1 MEQMSEE
8 NQLIDDDVLSD
19 SSDRSLRSEKEGV
32 FDNPASDEAE
42 NSPREPSPELFANTR
57 PSTVDIDTDNV
68 QRSDSG
74 RKHELFAN
82 MRPSTAETD
91 TENMPRSDS
100 SRKRELFSRTR
111 PRDVVEPEESD
122 EKGMESGLAVGSSSG
137 TMEEPHE
144 PTELERAI
152 DDLVTRYIPPP
163 VELRSQIADL
173 VEKRRL
179 EALMEGDYDTAEQQD
194 KIATLLQTVLQ
205 SEQQKQGEDRAID
218 QLFQRWQTLQYNQK
232 QITDKWDTKINAFLE
247 EVGQQEE
254 DLQDKQDQE
263 IEEFIARWK
272 DPVFLRPFGKP
283 SPKLLQLREQER
295 AMGLSRMYAQA
306 KEMKAYA
313 DKLQREETQAA
324 QARINSQMSLERS
337 KLAAKHDKELQTLKT
352 YKERML
358 KQMEN
363 DKARELRPIKTA
375 LAQIKSKKHSPSKL
389 PTLPSGR
396 ETSLSTMSQREADT
410 QRAQTKYSQFRAEKK
425 TTLLDI
431 VPVDDAVLQQ
441 MRRPGRATRPKTG
454 LTARRQPEIQKTTA
468 RKTPSVTRQKRRIT
482 NL

>member
-1 MEQMSEE
+1 MSEVDQQNE
-8 NQLIDDDVLSD
+8 AIDDVLSD
-19 SSDRSLRSEKEGV
+19 STEGSTENEEKM
-32 FDNPASDEAE
+32 D
-42 NSPREPSPELFANTR
+42 LFANTR
-57 PSTVDIDTDNV
+57 PTETEGGEPANADPPLDEPSGDSSQRPTSARLEDSAATDV
-68 QRSDSG
+68 
-74 RKHELFAN
+74 
-82 MRPSTAETD
+82 
-91 TENMPRSDS
+91 MPRSDS
-100 SRKRELFSRTR
+100 SRKKELFNNTR
-111 PRDVVEPEESD
+111 PHDVVEPEESD
-122 EKGMESGLAVGSSSG
+122 DRGLESGIVVGSSSG
-137 TMEEPHE
+137 SMEEPRE
-144 PTELERAI
+144 MTEIEKAI
-152 DDLVTRYIPPP
+152 DDLVNRYIPPP
-163 VELRSQIADL
+163 VELRNAIADL
-173 VEKRRL
+173 AEKRRL

-205 SEQQKQGEDRAID
+205 TEQQRQSEDRSID
-218 QLFQRWQTLQYNQK
+218 QLFQRWQTLQLKQK
-232 QITDKWDTKINAFLE
+232 QITEKWDTKINAFIQ
-247 EVGQQEE
+247 EVEQQEE
-254 DLQDKQDQE
+254 ELQDKQDEE

-295 AMGLSRMYAQA
+295 AMAVSRMYAQA

-324 QARINSQMSLERS
+324 QARINSQMSIERS
-337 KLAAKHDKELQTLKT
+337 KLSAKHEKEMDTLRT

-358 KQMEN
+358 KSMEN

-396 ETSLSTMSQREADT
+396 ETSMSTVHNQREADT

-441 MRRPGRATRPKTG
+441 MRRPQRATRPKTG
-454 LTARRQPEIQKTTA
+454 IGVRRQPDIQKTTA
-468 RKTPSVTRQKRRIT
+468 RKTPSVTRRRRT
-482 NL
+482 NV